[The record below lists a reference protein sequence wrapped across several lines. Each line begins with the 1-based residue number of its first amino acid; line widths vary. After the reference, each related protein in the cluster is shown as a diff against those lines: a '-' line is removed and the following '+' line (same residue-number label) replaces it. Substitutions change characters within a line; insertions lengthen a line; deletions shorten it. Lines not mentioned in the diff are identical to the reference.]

1 MEDLLTRGIVT
12 RVGEQM
18 YQIPSDLL
26 HSGRSSIT
34 IGAAIGGDKRRFNL
48 KWLYD
53 YRWLRFDPG
62 ENSMLCA
69 LCKQGRRANQ
79 FAKLGSKN
87 FKTSALADHTTSN
100 DHKRSL
106 AQLGPVEVVPDCAI
120 ALVDGVW
127 AALPYSAPE
136 PRHQPLETAVAHME
150 VPRPASARAMP
161 PSASVKTSPAAAP
174 ALTITDGALEAA
186 VGARNVAQPSASAT
200 SYSTIDSLSST
211 ASRITPVET
220 RYAVPKGEHA
230 GIRSQ
235 SERRVSG
242 RPRAGS
248 GPLLGTAHAGDGQ
261 ASRSSA
267 SAVPDERYAKEFE
280 HAVQALLQAMNL
292 NLPIS
297 SVADL
302 YQLQTQP
309 RPLAD
314 IGSHG
319 HASRGGRGDVRLAGA
334 YANSTEAARTLQHV
348 VSSELLSLIKDE
360 VSQSPAFSVIIDE
373 APLREHNSLVA
384 HVLLYLRY
392 MRRDPESES
401 GELQAITRF
410 WRCVHLYHDDG
421 GRLARRDPISLVLTL
436 LERAKIDSSRL
447 VCISCERP
455 TSREDE
461 EAERR
466 RQPHVIH
473 WHGIFTYPHSLS
485 PQLYEEITNRSE
497 DFVHFSMA
505 LMDLCL
511 FMYSHPTSF
520 AFLGVDFQEML
531 YKTLYEIFL
540 DEGSINTRLPIS
552 LTPAIVIALT
562 RNISQIMATVLA
574 LSRVVP
580 SAAPRAAAADAPGLS
595 AGRAAGV
602 NMPDHRA
609 GDGAAALTPKSPRS
623 SLQIPLPVIDILV
636 SSFGGRLGA
645 QKSVGR
651 CPPADVL
658 LERLRDYSF
667 LGCLHFMADILLQIK
682 PIIDI
687 AGHNDMPTRVLGAL
701 SEPADHTLDQRLRAY
716 IGTIR
721 DAIESVTIMYGEEEG
736 DEHHDAVLG
745 AAAAEGEEEVLGF
758 HLNEFMHLTDK
769 EDLVCRFRS
778 FTVVNYSRD
787 DSQSRLIELIRTV
800 SSAILH
806 DLHQR
811 FNANDIATV
820 QALADMWDP
829 TQFPRDPQEAAM
841 FANRQA
847 LELTS
852 RMSGA
857 PKAEP
862 TDAGAVLQEWGAFKA
877 E

>member
-1 MEDLLTRGIVT
+1 MQPKDEHRLTQGV
-12 RVGEQM
+12 EQ
-18 YQIPSDLL
+18 
-26 HSGRSSIT
+26 
-34 IGAAIGGDKRRFNL
+34 
-48 KWLYD
+48 
-53 YRWLRFDPG
+53 
-62 ENSMLCA
+62 
-69 LCKQGRRANQ
+69 RRA
-79 FAKLGSKN
+79 S
-87 FKTSALADHTTSN
+87 
-100 DHKRSL
+100 
-106 AQLGPVEVVPDCAI
+106 GPR
-120 ALVDGVW
+120 L
-127 AALPYSAPE
+127 
-136 PRHQPLETAVAHME
+136 
-150 VPRPASARAMP
+150 
-161 PSASVKTSPAAAP
+161 
-174 ALTITDGALEAA
+174 
-186 VGARNVAQPSASAT
+186 
-200 SYSTIDSLSST
+200 
-211 ASRITPVET
+211 
-220 RYAVPKGEHA
+220 
-230 GIRSQ
+230 
-235 SERRVSG
+235 
-242 RPRAGS
+242 RAGS
-248 GPLLGTAHAGDGQ
+248 GPLIGSVAGSSMHMGDNR
-261 ASRSSA
+261 APRSSTSTA
-267 SAVPDERYAKEFE
+267 AGPDERYAKEFE

-302 YQLQTQP
+302 YRLQIQP
-309 RPLAD
+309 MPLAD

-319 HASRGGRGDVRLAGA
+319 HSSRFSNNGRRADAVRLAGA

-392 MRRDPESES
+392 MRRDPESET

-410 WRCVHLYHDDG
+410 WRCVHLYHESN

-455 TSREDE
+455 ATHEDE
-461 EAERR
+461 EAERQ

-473 WHGIFTYPHSLS
+473 WHGIFTYPNSLS
-485 PQLYEEITNRSE
+485 PQVYEEITNRSE

-540 DEGSINTRLPIS
+540 DEGSISTRLPIS
-552 LTPAIVIALT
+552 LTPTIVIALT

-574 LSRVVP
+574 LSRVSALP
-580 SAAPRAAAADAPGLS
+580 STTRMADPATSMSAA
-595 AGRAAGV
+595 GRPTAGV
-602 NMPDHRA
+602 NMPDHRGGG
-609 GDGAAALTPKSPRS
+609 GDVVTPTMNLTPKSPRS

-667 LGCLHFMADILLQIK
+667 LGCLHFMADILSQIK

-687 AGHNDMPTRVLGAL
+687 AGRSDMPTRVLGEL

-736 DEHHDAVLG
+736 DETHDV
-745 AAAAEGEEEVLGF
+745 
-758 HLNEFMHLTDK
+758 
-769 EDLVCRFRS
+769 
-778 FTVVNYSRD
+778 
-787 DSQSRLIELIRTV
+787 
-800 SSAILH
+800 
-806 DLHQR
+806 
-811 FNANDIATV
+811 
-820 QALADMWDP
+820 
-829 TQFPRDPQEAAM
+829 
-841 FANRQA
+841 
-847 LELTS
+847 
-852 RMSGA
+852 
-857 PKAEP
+857 
-862 TDAGAVLQEWGAFKA
+862 
-877 E
+877 